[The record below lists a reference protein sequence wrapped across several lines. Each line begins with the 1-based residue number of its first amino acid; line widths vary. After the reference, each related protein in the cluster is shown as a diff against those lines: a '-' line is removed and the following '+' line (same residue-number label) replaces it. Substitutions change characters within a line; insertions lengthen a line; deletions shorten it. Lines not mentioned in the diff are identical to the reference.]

1 MRRPPLLPS
10 GIALPAS
17 LACALLLAA
26 PAPSAADAPQPRPA
40 WAATARVGDAEVPV
54 EHPVR
59 YTFVLP
65 KRHPFCLVEVPAALD
80 DGGYAAR
87 FGVRAGEHWLRHR
100 IVRSAPDGATLLID
114 GSPST
119 GDDTVVEIYL
129 LGRADEPPAPDADDD
144 KAVRAPKPLS
154 CEFRQTRFPTETS
167 DEDVLF
173 GVEVAMLRRAN
184 GDRALVSDIEQVAKR
199 AAEPPPQ
206 GKGKKRRNGQGD
218 LLADIR
224 TMLLVEEPGTYL
236 FALKSP
242 GAAAILLGR
251 DEDVVARSFQRFPAL
266 IRGDKPAEMPAGW
279 TLGREIELTPGVLPL
294 HIASLTPFRANGGVE
309 VGWLRP
315 GATDIEPIPSKS
327 FLSAQADLPVVR
339 TERRDGAL
347 HVAFRT
353 RLSPPYRFASTNVA
367 FQLLTAAPRA
377 DLWVPAPEDTP
388 PRQDWLIDGQPVD
401 SAHDWRATLL
411 APLPAGPHEIVL
423 RATFGAES
431 VVSTQTVVVAG
442 TPGQEYR
449 IAASP
454 NGVAP
459 VLRED
464 DILRPD
470 LWITGDA
477 VGVQVELRVLQRD
490 GSVRPVS
497 GSVTPELQ
505 WARLEAP
512 PLPVR
517 EAAGLAWTVRH
528 GGVVLD
534 EGSLDLVRPP
544 FRELP
549 ASVAGTTLRAADG
562 RIVSFV
568 LPAVGDVVATP
579 AGADLRAAR
588 KPGIARLSDLLPP
601 AVGNALA
608 NPAGADLRAP
618 RTAAIVW
625 LTDLLLPEGADG
637 ALRAAFGDGFVPLRH
652 AALRRDEGEGLSTV
666 APLCG
671 LDTVPEGATVVV
683 AVALE
688 DWLGRRTPEQ
698 FERSL
703 GVLAGLLHDAR
714 GARVIVCTPPPFH
727 GDAAAL
733 RPYAAAALRAAATS
747 GVEAADLFSGFLN
760 APDSAALVDG
770 IRLTDA
776 GVKRAA
782 DIIERI
788 HVASGMTRGP
798 RHAEDD
804 SLP

>member
-1 MRRPPLLPS
+1 MRRLPSILTS
-10 GIALPAS
+10 GIALSAYI
-17 LACALLLAA
+17 ACALLLAA
-26 PAPSAADAPQPRPA
+26 SSAADAPQPRPA

-87 FGVRAGEHWLRHR
+87 FGVRAGEKWLQHR
-100 IVRSAPDGATLLID
+100 IVRSTPDGATLLIN
-114 GSPST
+114 GSPSS
-119 GDDTVVEIYL
+119 GDDTIIEIYP
-129 LGRADEPPAPDADDD
+129 LGRANEPPAPDAAPGDG
-144 KAVRAPKPLS
+144 KPVRSPQPLS

-184 GDRALVSDIEQVAKR
+184 GDRAQVSDIASANKQ
-199 AAEPPPQ
+199 AANPPPPQ
-206 GKGKKRRNGQGD
+206 GKGKRRRNGQGD

-251 DEDVVARSFQRFPAL
+251 DEEVVARSFQRFPAL

-294 HIASLTPFRANGGVE
+294 HIASLTPFRSTAGVD

-315 GATDIEPIPSKS
+315 GATDIEPIPSAN
-327 FLSAQADLPVVR
+327 FLSAQAELPVVR
-339 TERRDGAL
+339 SERRDGLL

-353 RLSPPYRFASTNVA
+353 RLSPPYRFASTNLA

-377 DLWVPAPEDTP
+377 DLWGPASEEENPAS
-388 PRQDWLIDGQPVD
+388 QDWFIDGEPVD

-423 RATFGAES
+423 RATAGEES

-454 NGVAP
+454 NGVDAI
-459 VLRED
+459 LRED

-477 VGVQVELRVLQRD
+477 VGVQVELRVLLRD
-490 GSVRPVS
+490 GTVRPVS

-512 PLPVR
+512 PLPVS

-534 EGSLDLVRPP
+534 EGSLELVRPP
-544 FRELP
+544 FRQLP

-568 LPAVGDVVATP
+568 LPKSEVRNPESEVPRPKFQVP
-579 AGADLRAAR
+579 RPKFQVPSPKFQVRSSKSEVPSPKSEVLW
-588 KPGIARLSDLLPP
+588 
-601 AVGNALA
+601 LA
-608 NPAGADLRAP
+608 
-618 RTAAIVW
+618 
-625 LTDLLLPEGADG
+625 DLLLPEGAEDT
-637 ALRAAFGDGFVPLRH
+637 LRDAFGDGFVPLRY
-652 AALRRDEGEGLSTV
+652 AALRRDEGEGLSTI

-671 LDTVPEGATVVV
+671 LDAVPEGATVVV

-703 GVLAGLLHDAR
+703 AVLAGLLHDAR

-760 APDSAALVDG
+760 APDSTALVDG

-782 DIIERI
+782 EIIA
-788 HVASGMTRGP
+788 HTRMN
-798 RHAEDD
+798 
-804 SLP
+804 